1 MIAKIYSLFNAVA
14 LIWRSVVVGLIYV
27 VAYIVTASFGSAI
40 GGISDAPSV
49 DSTIIL
55 LLMFVAG
62 ILNSLVMGP
71 ISTKLALPR
80 TQRIGILFLLTY
92 MFSSLVN
99 APEVML
105 FTTYSFQF
113 QVFILVMYFI
123 VNLILA
129 LSISILFP
137 SKEIKTSFT
146 KEVKGYFAKRKGRE
160 WLWRFV
166 LASVLFFPIYFFFGF
181 VFSPITGPYYN
192 DPELGLNLVVPEWL
206 SFEIMFSVEVV
217 RGLIYAL
224 TVVPLLAVIRLPK
237 WRLGLWIGLILA
249 IVGAIAP
256 QLVNVAWP
264 LPLRLGHGAELVL
277 DSFAQGLMMAWLLWV
292 EK

>member
-1 MIAKIYSLFNAVA
+1 M
-14 LIWRSVVVGLIYV
+14 WRSVVVGLIYV
-27 VAYIVTASFGSAI
+27 AMSMSTASLGSSV
-40 GGISDAPSV
+40 GVTSDTPSGV
-49 DSTIIL
+49 DPTIIL
-55 LLMFVAG
+55 LSMFVG
-62 ILNSLVMGP
+62 GTLIGLVMGP
-71 ISTKLALPR
+71 ISTKLTLPR
-80 TQRIGILFLLTY
+80 AQRIGVLFLVLY
-92 MFSSLVN
+92 MFAYLIG
-99 APEVML
+99 APEVLL
-105 FTTYSFQF
+105 FTTYSLQF
-113 QVFILVMYFI
+113 QAFLLIMQFI

-129 LSISILFP
+129 VSIGILFP
-137 SKEIKTSFT
+137 SAQIEASLT
-146 KEVKGYFAKRKGRE
+146 KEVKGYFAKRKGSE

-192 DPELGLNLVVPEWL
+192 NPELGLNLVIPGWL

-224 TVVPLLAVIRLPK
+224 TVVPLLAVIRMPK
-237 WRLGLWIGLILA
+237 WRMGLWMGLILA
-249 IVGAIAP
+249 IVGAVVP

-264 LPLRLGHGAELVL
+264 LPLRLGHGVEMVL